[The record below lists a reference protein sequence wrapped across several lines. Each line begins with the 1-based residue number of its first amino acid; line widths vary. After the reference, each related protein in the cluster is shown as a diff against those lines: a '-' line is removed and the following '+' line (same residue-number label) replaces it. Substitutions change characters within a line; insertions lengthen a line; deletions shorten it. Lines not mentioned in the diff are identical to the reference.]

1 MIEPFE
7 AAVESIAAFVSIA
20 IFSNIFYYAALIT
33 LYVLGSLGLYTIAK
47 RRELNNAWMAWVP
60 GLSLWILGSISDQY
74 QYVAKDKVR
83 NRRKWLI
90 ALTIAM
96 IVLFIAVYV
105 CMFVAYFQVI
115 FDAAMYAEMDSMDN
129 MDVMQILEMVFKP
142 FAATFIVLAAY
153 VVLGIVVTVLE
164 YICYY
169 HLFASCDPENKA
181 LFLILGIFM
190 SFLLPIFT
198 FVCRKKDLGMPPRRD
213 VPPAAIPQPTY
224 QPAQPYEPWSQPTEQ
239 NPNE

>member
-1 MIEPFE
+1 MMEPVE
-7 AAVESIAAFVSIA
+7 AAVEGIAAFASIA

-47 RRELNNAWMAWVP
+47 RRELSNAWMAWVP

-90 ALTIAM
+90 ALAIAM
-96 IVLFIAVYV
+96 IVLFIAIYV
-105 CMFVAYFQVI
+105 CMFVAYFQI
-115 FDAAMYAEMDSMDN
+115 ILDAAMNSEMEYMDEL
-129 MDVMQILEMVFKP
+129 QILEMILKS
-142 FAATFIVLAAY
+142 FAPTFIVLAVY
-153 VVLGIVVTVLE
+153 VVIGIVVTVLE

-169 HLFASCDPENKA
+169 HLFASCDPENKV
-181 LFLILGIFM
+181 LFLVLGIFM

-198 FVCRKKDLGMPPRRD
+198 FVCRKKDFGMPPRRD
-213 VPPAAIPQPTY
+213 VPPAAIPQAAY
-224 QPAQPYEPWSQPTEQ
+224 QPAQPYEPWTQPTEQ